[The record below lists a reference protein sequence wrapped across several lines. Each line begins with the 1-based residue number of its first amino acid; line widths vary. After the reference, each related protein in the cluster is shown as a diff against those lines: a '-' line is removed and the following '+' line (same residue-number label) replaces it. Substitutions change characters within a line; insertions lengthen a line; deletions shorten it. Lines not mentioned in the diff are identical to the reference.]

1 MVDYCVTFQADQL
14 FDFSTG
20 EFRCTY
26 CREVVEED
34 QSAVPKKDSR
44 LLLAKFNDQ
53 LEPLYMLLKEV
64 EGIKLAP
71 EVLEPEP
78 VDISTIRGL
87 DNKRNS
93 LLRPP
98 GEPWSGEASRGL
110 GFAAEEARV
119 DITIGDENTHQN
131 EVVRKERPIWMLE
144 STVITNDNSNS
155 DMLGATSNPDAI
167 LESAAQSSIAT
178 NTTTKASDDIMSVLL
193 AHEKKSGNQQGGNQG
208 MLKGT
213 GAEESD
219 SSEDELNEVGNSLQ
233 AITDNVGEVE
243 TMDSDDDD
251 NTPTVQIGNKTVAIT
266 DINDKLIA
274 EMTPTEKEIYIQIY
288 QEYYSHMYD

>member
-1 MVDYCVTFQADQL
+1 
-14 FDFSTG
+14 
-20 EFRCTY
+20 
-26 CREVVEED
+26 
-34 QSAVPKKDSR
+34 
-44 LLLAKFNDQ
+44 
-53 LEPLYMLLKEV
+53 MLLKEV

-178 NTTTKASDDIMSVLL
+178 NTATKASDDIMSVLL